1 MRVKHY
7 KIKSRSEPGAYRTL
21 TVDGDGVRCDCPAG
35 KDRDCYHI
43 RAYKRWRGYV
53 QSSPDQCFYSGTR
66 TWLEEHHIYRA
77 ALRPVSITVFLAHW
91 VHERAT
97 YDKEFEEHIADLFLN
112 EERMTDIKF
121 KATIKEISMKNLVS
135 GDKGFRLFVDAQPS
149 DDVGKLNKL
158 PAENLVKISYPNP
171 TVKVELWATVMG
183 SRNMKSQGNIV
194 RVMMEVS
201 PKEEKALVLLSLLPP
216 EAEVIVEY
224 RQT

>member
-1 MRVKHY
+1 
-7 KIKSRSEPGAYRTL
+7 
-21 TVDGDGVRCDCPAG
+21 
-35 KDRDCYHI
+35 
-43 RAYKRWRGYV
+43 
-53 QSSPDQCFYSGTR
+53 
-66 TWLEEHHIYRA
+66 
-77 ALRPVSITVFLAHW
+77 
-91 VHERAT
+91 
-97 YDKEFEEHIADLFLN
+97 
-112 EERMTDIKF
+112 MTDIKF